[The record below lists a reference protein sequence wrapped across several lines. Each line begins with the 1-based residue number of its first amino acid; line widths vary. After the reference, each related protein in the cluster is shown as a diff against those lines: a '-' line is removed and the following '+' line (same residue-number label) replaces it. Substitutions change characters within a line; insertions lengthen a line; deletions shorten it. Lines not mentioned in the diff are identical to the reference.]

1 MYIVT
6 QLTIETISVR
16 VRTYKLPAI
25 VSVLWE
31 WEWCGNGITS
41 ESCSE
46 RCAPFGA
53 IGPKGFFLIGE
64 MLETVHQVRLKRV

>member
-1 MYIVT
+1 M
-6 QLTIETISVR
+6 R
-16 VRTYKLPAI
+16 VRTNKLPA
-25 VSVLWE
+25 SV
-31 WEWCGNGITS
+31 CSSGNGGNGGNGITS

-53 IGPKGFFLIGE
+53 VSPKGFFLIGE